1 MPDVKISA
9 LPAATTVSDVDV
21 LVINQGSP
29 ATTKK
34 VPYGTLLP
42 AVGANTGTFGSDS
55 AVAQV
60 TVDSK
65 GRVTA
70 AASVPVNASSI
81 STGTLPV
88 NRGGTGATTL
98 AVGGYLKGNDTGAIT
113 SQNGI
118 PAADI
123 TGQCGVV
130 QGGTGRSSFPTAGFV
145 KSPGGAAQLTSS
157 AAVNLASEV
166 TGTLSVERGGTGQT
180 FLNVNG
186 YLKGAGTSAITS
198 QTGVP
203 VADITG
209 TLGIDK
215 GGTSATTQQGAI
227 NALAGATTS
236 AQYLRGNGTNVVM
249 SAIQAADVPT
259 LNQNTTGTAAGLS
272 STLNVSSGGTGA
284 TTLASGQYLKGS
296 GTAAITTQ
304 SGIPASD
311 ITGTIAVAGTGL
323 NGGNISTGGTISANF
338 GTTAGTITQGGTAV
352 LKTGD
357 QMTGK
362 LGIGTAPT
370 TAALTVDSSGIKFPV
385 FLTPQTIPYIAD
397 RYSTSLGITSLGV
410 ASVTTVSFNSISAS
424 LSKAFPAFASINQT
438 SLIPSGLQISAYCVT
453 SFSATVTIRNASGV
467 PITFDAGATVE
478 LTIFKSATLGA

>member
-70 AASVPVNASSI
+70 AASVPVNASNI

-98 AVGGYLKGNDTGAIT
+98 AVGGYLKGNDASAIT
-113 SQNGI
+113 SQSGI

-180 FLNVNG
+180 ILNLNG

-215 GGTSATTQQGAI
+215 GGTGQTTRQAAMD
-227 NALAGATTS
+227 ALAGATTS
-236 AQYLRGNGTNVVM
+236 GHYLRGDGADVVM
-249 SAIQAADVPT
+249 SAIQAGDIPT
-259 LNQNTTGTAAGLS
+259 LNQNTTGTAA
-272 STLNVSSGGTGA
+272 NVTGVVAVANGGTGA
-284 TTLASGQYLKGS
+284 TTLASGGYLKGN
-296 GTAAITTQ
+296 GTNAITTQ
-304 SGIPASD
+304 SGVPAND
-311 ITGTIAVAGTGL
+311 ISGTIVVAGTGL
-323 NGGNISTGGTISANF
+323 NGGSVSTGGTISANF

-352 LKTGD
+352 LKAGD

-385 FLTPQTIPYIAD
+385 FLTPQTIPYIAE
-397 RYSTSLGITSLGV
+397 RYSALLGITSLGV
-410 ASVTTVSFNSISAS
+410 SATRIVSFNVISTG
-424 LSKAFPAFASINQT
+424 LSKGFATFASISQT
-438 SLIPSGLQISAYCVT
+438 SSIPDGLQISAYCVN
-453 SFSATVTIRNASGV
+453 SISATVTIRNATASA
-467 PITFDAGATVE
+467 ITFDAGATVE
-478 LTIFKSATLGA
+478 LTIFKSATLGT

>member
-55 AVAQV
+55 AVAKV

-70 AASVPVNASSI
+70 AESVPINASSI

-113 SQNGI
+113 SQAGI
-118 PAADI
+118 PTGDI
-123 TGQCGVV
+123 T
-130 QGGTGRSSFPTAGFV
+130 S
-145 KSPGGAAQLTSS
+145 
-157 AAVNLASEV
+157 
-166 TGTLSVERGGTGQT
+166 GTLPVVRGGTGAAT
-180 FLNVNG
+180 LTGFVKASGTNAMTASATVALGSEVAGTLPVANG
-186 YLKGAGTSAITS
+186 GTGTTTLAASGDLKGNGTSAITS

-209 TLGIDK
+209 TLGFDK
-215 GGTSATTQQGAI
+215 GGTGQTTRQAAMD
-227 NALAGATTS
+227 ALAGATTNGH
-236 AQYLRGNGTNVVM
+236 YLRGDGADVVM
-249 SAIQAADVPT
+249 SAIQAGDIPT
-259 LNQNTTGTAAGLS
+259 LNQNTTGTAA
-272 STLNVSSGGTGA
+272 NVTGVVAVANGGTGA
-284 TTLASGQYLKGS
+284 TTLASGGYLKGN
-296 GTAAITTQ
+296 GTNAITTQ
-304 SGIPASD
+304 SGVPAND
-311 ITGTIAVAGTGL
+311 ISGTIVVAGTGL
-323 NGGNISTGGTISANF
+323 NGGSVSTGGTISANF

-352 LKTGD
+352 LKAGD

-385 FLTPQTIPYIAD
+385 FLTPQTIPYIAE
-397 RYSTSLGITSLGV
+397 RYSASLGITSLGV
-410 ASVTTVSFNSISAS
+410 SATRIVSFNVISTG
-424 LSKAFPAFASINQT
+424 LSKGFATFASISQT
-438 SLIPSGLQISAYCVT
+438 SSIPDGLQISAYCVN
-453 SFSATVTIRNASGV
+453 SISATVTIRNATASA
-467 PITFDAGATVE
+467 ITFDAGATVE
-478 LTIFKSATLGA
+478 LTIFKSATLGT

>member
-55 AVAQV
+55 AVAKV

-70 AASVPVNASSI
+70 AESVPVNASSI

-157 AAVNLASEV
+157 ATVNLASEV

-180 FLNVNG
+180 ILNLNG

-215 GGTSATTQQGAI
+215 GGTSATTQQAAI
-227 NALAGATTS
+227 NALAGATTN

-249 SAIQAADVPT
+249 SALQAAD
-259 LNQNTTGTAAGLS
+259 LTGVAPATAQPALTGDVTCSAG
-272 STLNVSSGGTGA
+272 STA
-284 TTLASGQYLKGS
+284 TTLAASGVSPFTYGTSSKVGSFTVNAKGIIT
-296 GTAAITTQ
+296 GATQIDIDPAAIGAISTTQ
-304 SGIPASD
+304 
-311 ITGTIAVAGTGL
+311 
-323 NGGNISTGGTISANF
+323 GGTISS
-338 GTTAGTITQGGTAV
+338 TAITGTALFV
-352 LKTGD
+352 NCANSLFAIRTTTTIASPNFLATTDQLTGTSITTNGVSLKTGAGVTFGLSGT
-357 QMTGK
+357 QTVPFRPTQGSTATTSITIAANTTQSYVVNVTG
-362 LGIGTAPT
+362 
-370 TAALTVDSSGIKFPV
+370 AAL
-385 FLTPQTIPYIAD
+385 
-397 RYSTSLGITSLGV
+397 GV
-410 ASVTTVSFNSISAS
+410 PAIAS
-424 LSKAFPAFASINQT
+424 LSFVPAQPLAMWALCTAAGQVTVYLRNINST
-438 SLIPSGLQISAYCVT
+438 GVAISSGNLVY
-453 SFSATVTIRNASGV
+453 ATI
-467 PITFDAGATVE
+467 
-478 LTIFKSATLGA
+478 LL

>member
-113 SQNGI
+113 SQAGI
-118 PAADI
+118 PAGDI
-123 TGQCGVV
+123 T
-130 QGGTGRSSFPTAGFV
+130 S
-145 KSPGGAAQLTSS
+145 
-157 AAVNLASEV
+157 
-166 TGTLSVERGGTGQT
+166 GTLPVVRGGTGAAT
-180 FLNVNG
+180 LTGFVKASGTNAMTASATVALGSEVAGTLPVANGGTGATTLAASG
-186 YLKGAGTSAITS
+186 YLKGNGTSAITS

-215 GGTSATTQQGAI
+215 GGTGQTTRQAAMD
-227 NALAGATTS
+227 ALAGATTS
-236 AQYLRGNGTNVVM
+236 GHYLRGDGADVVM
-249 SAIQAADVPT
+249 SAIQAGDIPT
-259 LNQNTTGTAAGLS
+259 LNQNTTGTAA
-272 STLNVSSGGTGA
+272 NVTGVVAVANGGTGA
-284 TTLASGQYLKGS
+284 TTLASGGYLKGN
-296 GTAAITTQ
+296 GTNAITTQ
-304 SGIPASD
+304 SGVPAND
-311 ITGTIAVAGTGL
+311 ISGTIVVAGTGL
-323 NGGNISTGGTISANF
+323 NGGSVSTGGTISANF

-352 LKTGD
+352 LKAGD

-385 FLTPQTIPYIAD
+385 FLTPQTIPYIAE
-397 RYSTSLGITSLGV
+397 RYSALLGITSLGV
-410 ASVTTVSFNSISAS
+410 SATRIVSFNVISTG
-424 LSKAFPAFASINQT
+424 LSKGFATFASISQT
-438 SLIPSGLQISAYCVT
+438 SSIPDGLQISAYCVN
-453 SFSATVTIRNASGV
+453 SISATVTIRNATASA
-467 PITFDAGATVE
+467 ITFDAGATVE
-478 LTIFKSATLGA
+478 LTIFKSATLGT